1 MPLFSRLKMHFKSMS
16 LSSRLFI
23 FINFPKPTCYY
34 LKSIFKTTLCLKC
47 STGSLRYHHR
57 FFLAQGRQHQ
67 CCIIILSQ
75 INALLDQ
82 YFASTRHLG
91 VPADSQV
98 KPYSI
103 KVFFGFFFFQIF
115 LCLCATRATDSKLNT
130 LLLRAITSMVSADA
144 FQDREEIVRYVFLP
158 VNQ

>member
-34 LKSIFKTTLCLKC
+34 LKSIFKTTLYLKC

-103 KVFFGFFFFQIF
+103 KQFFFGFFLDFSVSVCHQSNRLKI
-115 LCLCATRATDSKLNT
+115 KY
-130 LLLRAITSMVSADA
+130 TSPAGYYQYGFS
-144 FQDREEIVRYVFLP
+144 
-158 VNQ
+158 

>member
-1 MPLFSRLKMHFKSMS
+1 MPLFSRLKMHFKLMS

-103 KVFFGFFFFQIF
+103 KQFFFVF
-115 LCLCATRATDSKLNT
+115 
-130 LLLRAITSMVSADA
+130 
-144 FQDREEIVRYVFLP
+144 VFLDFSVSVCHQSNRLKIKYTSP
-158 VNQ
+158 AGYYQYGFS

>member
-1 MPLFSRLKMHFKSMS
+1 MPLLSRLKMHFKSMS

-23 FINFPKPTCYY
+23 FIFPKPTCYY

-103 KVFFGFFFFQIF
+103 KQFFLFVFFLDFSVSVCHQSNRLKIKYTSPAGYYQYGF
-115 LCLCATRATDSKLNT
+115 S
-130 LLLRAITSMVSADA
+130 
-144 FQDREEIVRYVFLP
+144 
-158 VNQ
+158 

>member
-103 KVFFGFFFFQIF
+103 KVFFVCFFQIF
-115 LCLCATRATDSKLNT
+115 LCATRATDSKLNT

-144 FQDREEIVRYVFLP
+144 FQDREEIVRYVLLP

>member
-1 MPLFSRLKMHFKSMS
+1 MPLFSRLKMHFKLMS

-103 KVFFGFFFFQIF
+103 KQFFFVF
-115 LCLCATRATDSKLNT
+115 
-130 LLLRAITSMVSADA
+130 
-144 FQDREEIVRYVFLP
+144 VFLDFSVSVCHQSNRLKIKYTSP
-158 VNQ
+158 VGYYQYGFS